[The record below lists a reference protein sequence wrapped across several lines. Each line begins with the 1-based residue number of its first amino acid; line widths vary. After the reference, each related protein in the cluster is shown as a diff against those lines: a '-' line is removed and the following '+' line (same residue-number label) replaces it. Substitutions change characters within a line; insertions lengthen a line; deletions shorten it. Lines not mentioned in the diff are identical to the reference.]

1 MTRLLPDDQV
11 VTAYRELRERMC
23 DLWMTL
29 SDVDAMTRVPFCP
42 AWTVAELASHM
53 VGVNEDILSG
63 SMEGVTTDVWTQKQ
77 VDRHRG
83 QTMAD
88 LAECWMGLAPT
99 FDGVLPMIPSPVNSQ
114 LVMDA
119 VTHEHDLR
127 HALGRTEAR
136 DSLAVRVAVGWL
148 LDMMN
153 ERGPSLVSAFDGVDD
168 FTTMRVLTGRRSV
181 AHMNLAGLDGSAIA
195 KALEGSPLKPPTDDI
210 VE

>member
-1 MTRLLPDDQV
+1 MPRLLPDEQV

-23 DLWMTL
+23 ALWTTL

-63 SMEGVTTDVWTQKQ
+63 SMEGVTTDAWTRKQ

-83 QTMAD
+83 QTMAE
-88 LAECWMGLAPT
+88 LAECWIGLAPT
-99 FDGVLPMIPSPVNSQ
+99 FDGVLPVIPAPVNSQ

-127 HALGRTEAR
+127 HALGRAGAR

-153 ERGPSLVSAFDGVDD
+153 ERGPALVSAFDVVDD

-181 AHMNLAGLDGSAIA
+181 AQMNSVGLDGFAIA
-195 KALEGSPLKPPTDDI
+195 KALEGSPLKPPTNDI
-210 VE
+210 AE